1 MAEQNISFSPVML
14 KATGPS
20 FENLPTKENPP
31 APQGGGGSV
40 WTPQDYTTVSQV
52 GSKVAVGNISSV
64 SIVDNKAFAW
74 VNGGLY
80 SYDINQNS
88 VDFFK
93 AFSAGGTFSGNMTY
107 LRSKAYGNELALS
120 NGNDGYERVRFV
132 NFSEDLSV
140 ATVYNYSAN
149 LVNYYSFNV
158 GVDISDKYYARGF
171 NPANS
176 SSGSVYIQ
184 DKNLNSVRTIS
195 CPPGGSVTFANGATG
210 IIGPRAFGSTCA
222 LYGDTIFIG
231 AYTSSSTPPGGTS
244 YMGLVFAYDIIT
256 GNQLGII
263 YSPTSISDVRFG
275 KDIFISGDNLVI
287 STGKTGRTYVYD
299 ANTMVLKKSIT
310 PNTTAYDSA
319 QMSAYGNY
327 CVISFPYHTGGG
339 IAYVYNINTGALLA
353 SLTPD
358 TTTENFGWSNY
369 IFEDKITVA
378 SANGIYVYR
387 LS

>member
-1 MAEQNISFSPVML
+1 
-14 KATGPS
+14 
-20 FENLPTKENPP
+20 
-31 APQGGGGSV
+31 
-40 WTPQDYTTVSQV
+40 
-52 GSKVAVGNISSV
+52 
-64 SIVDNKAFAW
+64 
-74 VNGGLY
+74 
-80 SYDINQNS
+80 

-93 AFSAGGTFSGNMTY
+93 NFSGGGSFSGNMHY
-107 LRSKAYGNELALS
+107 LRSKAYGSDLVLS

-132 NFSEDLSV
+132 NFSEDLNI
-140 ATVYNYSAN
+140 ATVYSYSASIAQ
-149 LVNYYSFNV
+149 YKAFNI
-158 GVDISDKYYARGF
+158 GVDVSDKYYARGF

-195 CPPGGSVTFANGATG
+195 CPPYGQVTYANGVTG
-210 IIGPRAFGSTCA
+210 TINPRGFGSTCA

-231 AYTSSSTPPGGTS
+231 AYTSGSIPGSSITS

-263 YSPTSISDVRFG
+263 YSPTNIGDARFG

-287 STGKTGRTYVYD
+287 STGKTGRTFVYD
-299 ANTMVLKKSIT
+299 ANTMTLKKSIT
-310 PNTTAYDSA
+310 PNTTAYDNA

-358 TTTENFGWSNY
+358 TTTENFGWNSY